1 MRRADIV
8 AALQHVRPDPA
19 SGVQRRSPADPDVV
33 ISELWFPRTAQWSGS
48 SIPKAG
54 GTGMLPRPVRRTC
67 AEIGGS
73 LTQPTV
79 RGLGARREATESL
92 EDHKTQLDADM
103 ARRRT
108 IARECNVSAVRGF
121 AGIDLT

>member
-1 MRRADIV
+1 
-8 AALQHVRPDPA
+8 
-19 SGVQRRSPADPDVV
+19 
-33 ISELWFPRTAQWSGS
+33 
-48 SIPKAG
+48 
-54 GTGMLPRPVRRTC
+54 MLPRSVREHAASAR
-67 AEIGGS
+67 IGGS
-73 LTQPTV
+73 LTQPLV

-103 ARRRT
+103 ARWRT